1 MMSGEL
7 EEEAWTEASGQDVVE
22 LELDDIVEPDVAE
35 AQHDPAKPN
44 TALMSEKLQGV
55 RDKAETAVTGAGA
68 FFSRQPRSLIALMG
82 AACVLTVLGVMF
94 SASLTASL
102 RGSLP
107 QRVAGVIGSDSDRDS
122 DALQIQMGGSGSTD
136 PATKLAGF
144 RDETNANKDSGYLP
158 ESKIGDLGTASTII
172 TVPVSQGRLL
182 RFDDTIGSVL
192 LADPSVADVRVVS
205 ADLVYIYGKKSG
217 LTNLIALSKTG
228 ANPDGSGGR
237 EEISGSALVRVV
249 HDPRPANE
257 ASRQLSERTPVDINI
272 FGRRAAIS
280 GHLRNIDQAVD
291 AANIAQS
298 YTPQDQP
305 PINKAT
311 IAGSNQINIRV
322 RFAEVQRSDLKS
334 FGINWSVGQTNGF
347 GVSKTGAVPASDSA
361 ANLRLGGKIGSFELD
376 VLIEALQANGALT
389 ILAEPNLT
397 AVTGETASFLAGGE
411 VPIPVPTGNGGDSI
425 TVQYKQFGVALSF
438 TPTMVKENRIAM
450 RVKPEVS
457 SIASNQS
464 FGVQGFN
471 LPSFTVRRAETTVE
485 MASGQT
491 FAMAGLFQREQ
502 SRDVDKIPVLG
513 DVPVLGP
520 LFRSERYRR
529 NETELVILITPYLV
543 NPVSD
548 GSLATPLDR
557 QGPSPWQ
564 ASIVDPTA
572 KGSGYAEPVQPSG
585 FVLK

>member
-1 MMSGEL
+1 MAGDV
-7 EEEAWTEASGQDVVE
+7 EEEAGTGASGEEDVVE
-22 LELDDIVEPDVAE
+22 LGLEDIHDPGAAE
-35 AQHDPAKPN
+35 AWADPAKPN
-44 TALMSEKLQGV
+44 TAMISERLQLA
-55 RDKAETAVTGAGA
+55 RDGAGAAFESAGA
-68 FFSRQPRSLIALMG
+68 FFGRQPRALMG
-82 AACVLTVLGVMF
+82 AACVLTVLGVVF

-102 RGSLP
+102 RATLP
-107 QRVAGVIGSDSDRDS
+107 ERVAGIVGSDGNRGN
-122 DALQIQMGGSGSTD
+122 DALQIQMGGGGSAD
-136 PATKLAGF
+136 PTQQVAGF
-144 RDETNANKDSGYLP
+144 RDETNGKDSYLP
-158 ESKIGDLGTASTII
+158 QSKLDDLGTASTII

-192 LADPSVADVRVVS
+192 LADPTIADVRVVS
-205 ADLVYIYGKKSG
+205 SDLVYIYGKKSG
-217 LTNLIALSKTG
+217 MTNLIALSKTG
-228 ANPDGSGGR
+228 GNADGSGGR

-249 HDPRPANE
+249 YDPRPANE
-257 ASRQLSERTPVDINI
+257 ASRQLNESTPVDINI
-272 FGRRAAIS
+272 FGKRTAIS

-291 AANIAQS
+291 AANVAQS
-298 YTPQDQP
+298 YSPQNQP

-322 RFAEVQRSDLKS
+322 RFAEVQRNDLKS
-334 FGINWSVGQTNGF
+334 FGINWNVGQTGGF
-347 GVSKTGAVPASDSA
+347 GVTKKTALPASADD
-361 ANLRLGGKIGSFELD
+361 ANLRFGGKIGSFELD
-376 VLIEALQANGALT
+376 VLIEALQANGSLT

-438 TPTMVKENRIAM
+438 TPTIVKDNRIAM

-457 SIASNQS
+457 SIASNQNFS
-464 FGVQGFN
+464 VQGFN

-548 GSLATPLDR
+548 ESLATPLDR
-557 QGPSPWQ
+557 EGQSPWQ

-572 KGSGYAEPVQPSG
+572 KGSGYAEPIQPSG